1 MPRVLYGPELIQRFE
16 PAKSRQTP
24 WQPGLWSPSFLQ
36 RVHRSQ
42 PQFMT
47 DMTKWYQVEPQAAL
61 KELASDAAKGL
72 SSSEAARRLS
82 EFGRNELV
90 ERGIRSPWLIFL
102 DQMKELM
109 VVILIIA
116 AVISALLGDYSD
128 AIAIGAIVVLNA
140 ILGFSQEYRAE
151 KAIAALKK
159 LAVPS
164 VKVRREGEVG
174 EVSAA
179 ELVPGDIVL
188 LEAGNFVA
196 ADCRV
201 LESADLQTQ
210 EAALTG
216 ESLPVHKT
224 REAMGQ
230 PDLALADRHNMVY
243 MGTHIT
249 AGRGKAIVTETGMR
263 TELGRIAGMI
273 QTVKQ
278 EATPLQKRL
287 EQLGKVLAAAAL
299 FIVLLIFALGWLRG
313 EDLKILFLTAVSIA
327 VAAVPEGLPAVM
339 TIALTLGAQRMLKR
353 KVLMRKLSAVETLGS
368 VTVICSDKTGT
379 LTQNQMAAT
388 ILQVADHKVELDDRA
403 SDDYCKEFPELEQPE
418 FSLML
423 AGAALCN
430 DAMIRSD
437 AGDPNSSASLGDPT
451 ETALV
456 VAAARSGIL
465 KPELEQLL
473 PRVAE
478 VPFTSER
485 KRMTTVH
492 RYPAARS
499 LLPPGIQM
507 ACQENSS
514 SFIAFTKGA
523 VDLLL
528 GLSDSVWVNGRRE
541 PLNDAWRDR
550 LTGENDK
557 LAANGMRVLGVAF
570 RCLGPGS
577 PQAEADDLERELIF
591 AGMIGMID
599 PPRPEAASAV
609 ATCKRAGIRPM
620 MITGDHPLTARY
632 IAAQLGISA
641 NGAVVTGPQLERT
654 SPGELERIAESASVY
669 ARVSP
674 EHKLRI
680 VEGLH
685 RRGQVVAMTGDG
697 VNDAPALKRA
707 DIGVA
712 MGITGTDVSKE
723 AADMV
728 LLDDN
733 FASIVSAVEEGRVIY
748 DNIRKFIRYVLGTN
762 TGEIWLM
769 LVAPLFGMP
778 LPLLPLQILWMN
790 LVTDG
795 LPALALGVEPPE
807 SDAMR
812 RPPRRPG
819 ESMFARGLG
828 RQIVWVGMLMGLI
841 SLAVGYGYWNAHD
854 AAWQTMLFTT
864 LTLSQMANVMAI
876 RSERRSLFEIGL
888 KSNLPLLGAVALTV
902 VFQLALIYV
911 PLLQS
916 IFKTV
921 MLPIPDLLLALVV
934 SSLIFWAVE
943 LEKWFLRR
951 RPEKL

>member
-1 MPRVLYGPELIQRFE
+1 
-16 PAKSRQTP
+16 
-24 WQPGLWSPSFLQ
+24 
-36 RVHRSQ
+36 
-42 PQFMT
+42 
-47 DMTKWYQVEPQAAL
+47 MTKWYQIEPQAAV
-61 KELASDAAKGL
+61 KELGSNSASGL
-72 SSSEAARRLS
+72 NQAEAARRLS
-82 EFGRNELV
+82 ELGRNELI
-90 ERGIRSPWLIFL
+90 ERGIKSPWLIFL

-109 VVILIIA
+109 VVILIVA

-140 ILGFSQEYRAE
+140 VLGFSQEYRAE
-151 KAIAALKK
+151 KAMAALKK

-164 VKVRREGEVG
+164 VKVRREGEVD
-174 EVSAA
+174 EISAV

-201 LESADLQTQ
+201 LQSADLQTQ

-216 ESLPVHKT
+216 ESLPVRKT
-224 REAMGQ
+224 SEAMGQ
-230 PDLALADRHNMVY
+230 PDLALADRRNMVY
-243 MGTHIT
+243 MGTYIT
-249 AGRGKAIVTETGMR
+249 AGRGEAVVAETGMR

-287 EQLGKVLAAAAL
+287 AQLGKVLAAAAL
-299 FIVLLIFALGWLRG
+299 FLVLIIFVLGWLRG
-313 EDLKILFLTAVSIA
+313 EDLEILFLTAVSIA

-353 KVLMRKLSAVETLGS
+353 KVLIRKLSAVETLGS

-379 LTQNQMAAT
+379 LTENQMAAT
-388 ILQVADHKVELDDRA
+388 IFQVADRRVELDDRT
-403 SDDYCKEFPELEQPE
+403 SDDYRKEFPELERPE

-423 AGAALCN
+423 TGTALCN
-430 DAMIRSD
+430 DAVMRSNEG
-437 AGDPNSSASLGDPT
+437 ALNSSVPLGDPT

-456 VAAARSGIL
+456 VAAARSGLL

-478 VPFTSER
+478 IPFTSER

-492 RYPAARS
+492 RYPAAQGP
-499 LLPPGIQM
+499 LPKGIRI
-507 ACQENSS
+507 ACQENPSS
-514 SFIAFTKGA
+514 LIAFTKGA
-523 VDLLL
+523 VDVLL
-528 GLSDSVWVNGRRE
+528 GISNSVWVNARRE
-541 PLNDAWRDR
+541 PLDDAWRDH
-550 LTGENDK
+550 LAAENDK

-570 RCLGPGS
+570 RCLGSRP
-577 PQAEADDLERELIF
+577 PKTEADELERELIF
-591 AGMIGMID
+591 IGMIGMID

-609 ATCKRAGIRPM
+609 ATCKKAGIRPM

-632 IAAQLGISA
+632 IAAQLGISD
-641 NGAVVTGPQLERT
+641 NGTVVTGPQIERT
-654 SPGELERIAESASVY
+654 SPGELEQLTVSTPVY

-685 RRGQVVAMTGDG
+685 RRGEIVAMTGDG

-733 FASIVSAVEEGRVIY
+733 FASIVAAVEEGRVIY
-748 DNIRKFIRYVLGTN
+748 DNIRKFIRYILATN
-762 TGEIWLM
+762 SGEIWLM

-807 SDAMR
+807 SDAML
-812 RPPRRPG
+812 RPPRPPG
-819 ESMFARGLG
+819 ESMFARGMG
-828 RQIVWVGMLMGLI
+828 RQIVWVGMLMGLL
-841 SLAVGYGYWNAHD
+841 SLAVGYGYWNANN
-854 AAWQTMLFTT
+854 ASWQTMVFTT

-888 KSNLPLLGAVALTV
+888 KSNLPLLGAVGLTV
-902 VFQLALIYV
+902 IFQLSLIYV
-911 PLLQS
+911 PFLQS

-921 MLPIPDLLLALVV
+921 ALPVPDLVLAVLV
-934 SSLIFWAVE
+934 SSAIFWAVE

-951 RPEKL
+951 RPENT

>member
-1 MPRVLYGPELIQRFE
+1 
-16 PAKSRQTP
+16 
-24 WQPGLWSPSFLQ
+24 
-36 RVHRSQ
+36 
-42 PQFMT
+42 MT
-47 DMTKWYQVEPQAAL
+47 IMTKWYQVEPQAAV
-61 KELASDAAKGL
+61 KELGSSAATGL
-72 SSSEAARRLS
+72 SKIEAARRLS
-82 EFGRNELV
+82 EFGRNELT
-90 ERGIRSPWLIFL
+90 ESGIKSPWLIFL

-109 VVILIIA
+109 VIILIIA

-151 KAIAALKK
+151 KAMAALKK

-179 ELVPGDIVL
+179 DLVPGDIVL
-188 LEAGNFVA
+188 LEAGNFVG

-216 ESLPVHKT
+216 ESLPVHKIC
-224 REAMGQ
+224 EALVQ
-230 PDLALADRHNMVY
+230 PDLALADRRNMIY
-243 MGTHIT
+243 MGTYIT
-249 AGRGKAIVTETGMR
+249 AGRGKAVVTETGMR

-273 QTVKQ
+273 QSVKQ

-299 FIVLLIFALGWLRG
+299 VIVLIIFGLGWMRG
-313 EDLKILFLTAVSIA
+313 EDLKVLFLTAVSIA

-353 KVLMRKLSAVETLGS
+353 RVLIRKLSAVETLGS

-379 LTQNQMAAT
+379 LTKNQMAAT
-388 ILQVADHKVELDDRA
+388 VFQVADRKVELDGRT
-403 SDDYCKEFPELEQPE
+403 SDNYHQAFPELGQPE

-430 DAMIRSD
+430 DAVFRSN
-437 AGDPNSSASLGDPT
+437 AGGPDSPVPLGDPT

-465 KPELEQLL
+465 KPEIEQLL

-485 KRMTTVH
+485 KRMTTIH
-492 RYPAARS
+492 RYPAARG
-499 LLPPGIQM
+499 LLPAGLQI

-514 SFIAFTKGA
+514 PFIAFTKGA
-523 VDLLL
+523 VDVLL
-528 GLSDSVWVNGRRE
+528 GLSESVWLNGRRE
-541 PLNDAWRDR
+541 SLDGPWRAT
-550 LTGENDK
+550 LSAENDK
-557 LAANGMRVLGVAF
+557 LAGNGMRVLGVAF

-577 PQAEADDLERELIF
+577 PKAEADDLERELTF
-591 AGMIGMID
+591 AGMIGIID

-620 MITGDHPLTARY
+620 MITGDHPLTARH
-632 IAAQLGISA
+632 IAAQLGISS

-654 SPGELERIAESASVY
+654 TPGELEQIAESTSVY

-685 RRGQVVAMTGDG
+685 RRGQIVAMTGDG

-712 MGITGTDVSKE
+712 MGISGTDVSKE

-748 DNIRKFIRYVLGTN
+748 DNIRKFIRYVLATN

-795 LPALALGVEPPE
+795 LPALALAVEPPE
-807 SDAMR
+807 SDIMR
-812 RPPRRPG
+812 RPPRPPG
-819 ESMFARGLG
+819 ESMFARGMG
-828 RQIVWVGMLMGLI
+828 RQIVWLGVLMGLL
-841 SLAVGYGYWNAHD
+841 SLGVGYGYWHANN
-854 AAWQTMLFTT
+854 AAWQTMVFTT

-876 RSERRSLFEIGL
+876 RSERRSLLEIGL

-902 VFQLALIYV
+902 ILQLALIYV

-951 RPEKL
+951 RTKAA

>member
-1 MPRVLYGPELIQRFE
+1 
-16 PAKSRQTP
+16 
-24 WQPGLWSPSFLQ
+24 
-36 RVHRSQ
+36 
-42 PQFMT
+42 
-47 DMTKWYQVEPQAAL
+47 MTKWYQIEPQAAV
-61 KELASDAAKGL
+61 KELGSNSAIGL
-72 SSSEAARRLS
+72 SETEATRRLS
-82 EFGRNELV
+82 EFGRNELR
-90 ERGIRSPWLIFL
+90 ESGIRSPWLIFL
-102 DQMKELM
+102 DQLKELM
-109 VVILIIA
+109 VIILIIA

-128 AIAIGAIVVLNA
+128 ATAIGAIVILNA
-140 ILGFSQEYRAE
+140 ILGYTQEYGAE
-151 KAIAALKK
+151 KAMAALKK
-159 LAVPS
+159 LAVPT
-164 VKVRREGEVG
+164 VKVRRDG
-174 EVSAA
+174 EVSEISAVD
-179 ELVPGDIVL
+179 LVPGDIVL

-216 ESLPVHKT
+216 ESLPVRKST
-224 REAMGQ
+224 DALGQ
-230 PDLALADRHNMVY
+230 PDLALADRRNMVY

-249 AGRGKAIVTETGMR
+249 SGRGEAVVAETGMR

-273 QTVKQ
+273 QNVQQ

-287 EQLGKVLAAAAL
+287 TQLGKVLAAAAFL
-299 FIVLLIFALGWLRG
+299 IVILIFILGWFRG

-353 KVLMRKLSAVETLGS
+353 RVLIRKLSAVETLGS

-379 LTQNQMAAT
+379 LTENQMAAT
-388 ILQVADHKVELDDRA
+388 IFQLADRKVELQNSS
-403 SDDYCKEFPELEQPE
+403 SDDYRKEFPELDQPG

-423 AGAALCN
+423 AGAVLCN
-430 DAMIRSD
+430 DAVMRSNGRSPD
-437 AGDPNSSASLGDPT
+437 QSAPLGDPT

-456 VAAARSGIL
+456 MAAARTGIL

-492 RYPAARS
+492 RYVSEHGLLPAAVR
-499 LLPPGIQM
+499 Q
-507 ACQENSS
+507 ACELGAPAC
-514 SFIAFTKGA
+514 IAFTKGA
-523 VDLLL
+523 VDVLL
-528 GLSDSVWVNGRRE
+528 GLSDSVWVNGQRE
-541 PLNDAWRDR
+541 RLNDAWRDR
-550 LTGENDK
+550 LSEQNDK
-557 LAANGMRVLGVAF
+557 LAANGMRVLGVGYH
-570 RCLGPGS
+570 CLAAVPAKGRTKDVEGN
-577 PQAEADDLERELIF
+577 LTF
-591 AGMIGMID
+591 VGMIGMID

-609 ATCKRAGIRPM
+609 GTCKAAGIRPI

-632 IAAQLGISA
+632 IASQLGIPNNA
-641 NGAVVTGPQLERT
+641 TVVTGPELEQT
-654 SPGELERIAESASVY
+654 SPEELAQLTESAPVY

-685 RRGQVVAMTGDG
+685 RRGHIVAMTGDG
-697 VNDAPALKRA
+697 VNDAPALKKA

-733 FASIVSAVEEGRVIY
+733 FASIVAAVEEGRVIY
-748 DNIRKFIRYVLGTN
+748 DNIRKFIRYILATN
-762 TGEIWLM
+762 SGEIWLM
-769 LVAPLFGMP
+769 LVTPFFGMP

-795 LPALALGVEPPE
+795 LPALALGLEPPE

-812 RPPRRPG
+812 RPPRPPR
-819 ESMFARGLG
+819 ESMFARGMG
-828 RQIVWVGMLMGLI
+828 RQIVWVGMLMGLL
-841 SLAVGYGYWNAHD
+841 SLAVGYEYWHLND
-854 AAWQTMLFTT
+854 PTWQTMVFTT
-864 LTLSQMANVMAI
+864 LTLSQMANVMAV

-888 KSNLPLLGAVALTV
+888 KSNILLLGAVGMTV
-902 VFQLALIYV
+902 VLQLALIYV
-911 PLLQS
+911 PVLQS

-921 MLPIPDLLLALVV
+921 ALPVPDLVIAIVV
-934 SSLIFWAVE
+934 SSVIFWSVE

-951 RPEKL
+951 RKVAQ

>member
-1 MPRVLYGPELIQRFE
+1 
-16 PAKSRQTP
+16 
-24 WQPGLWSPSFLQ
+24 
-36 RVHRSQ
+36 
-42 PQFMT
+42 
-47 DMTKWYQVEPQAAL
+47 MTKWYQIEPQAAV
-61 KELASDAAKGL
+61 KELGSNSATGL
-72 SSSEAARRLS
+72 SESEGARRLS
-82 EFGRNELV
+82 EFGRNELI
-90 ERGIRSPWLIFL
+90 ESGIKSPWLIFL

-109 VVILIIA
+109 VIILIIA

-128 AIAIGAIVVLNA
+128 AIAIGAIVILNA
-140 ILGFSQEYRAE
+140 VLGFSQEYRAE
-151 KAIAALKK
+151 KAMAALKK

-164 VKVRREGEVG
+164 VKVRRNG
-174 EVSAA
+174 EVSEISAVN
-179 ELVPGDIVL
+179 LVAGDIVL
-188 LEAGNFVA
+188 LEAGNFVP

-216 ESLPVHKT
+216 ESLPVRKT
-224 REAMGQ
+224 SEALGQ
-230 PDLALADRHNMVY
+230 PDLALADRRNMVY

-249 AGRGKAIVTETGMR
+249 SGRGKAVVAETGMR

-273 QTVKQ
+273 QTVHR

-287 EQLGKVLAAAAL
+287 AQLGKVLAAAAL
-299 FIVLLIFALGWLRG
+299 FIVVLIFILGWFRG
-313 EDLKILFLTAVSIA
+313 EDLEILFLTAVSIA

-339 TIALTLGAQRMLKR
+339 TIALTMGAQRMLKR
-353 KVLMRKLSAVETLGS
+353 RVLVRKLSAVETLGS

-379 LTQNQMAAT
+379 LTENQMAVT
-388 ILQVADHKVELDDRA
+388 LLQLADRKVELQDRA
-403 SDDYCKEFPELEQPE
+403 SDDYHKEFPELKERG
-418 FSLML
+418 FNLML

-430 DAMIRSD
+430 DSVVRSNSGG
-437 AGDPNSSASLGDPT
+437 ANSSVPLGDPT

-456 VAAARSGIL
+456 VAAQRTGIL
-465 KPELEQLL
+465 KPDLDKLL

-492 RYPAARS
+492 RYPSDRSALPAGVRAACEES
-499 LLPPGIQM
+499 AS
-507 ACQENSS
+507 AC
-514 SFIAFTKGA
+514 IAFTKGA
-523 VDLLL
+523 VDVLL
-528 GLSDSVWVNGRRE
+528 GLSDSVWVNGHQE
-541 PLNDAWRDR
+541 PLNDTGRER
-550 LTGENDK
+550 LAAENDK

-570 RCLGPGS
+570 RCLASAQPE
-577 PQAEADDLERELIF
+577 ARADDLERGLTF
-591 AGMIGMID
+591 VGMLAMID
-599 PPRPEAASAV
+599 PPRSEAASAV
-609 ATCKRAGIRPM
+609 ATCKTAGIRPM

-632 IAAQLGISA
+632 IASQLGIA
-641 NGAVVTGPQLERT
+641 HNGEVVTGPQLERT
-654 SPGELERIAESASVY
+654 SPGELEQLTESAPVY

-685 RRGQVVAMTGDG
+685 RRGHIVAMTGDG
-697 VNDAPALKRA
+697 VNDAPALKKA

-733 FASIVSAVEEGRVIY
+733 FASIVAAVEEGRVIY
-748 DNIRKFIRYVLGTN
+748 DNIRKFIRYILATN
-762 TGEIWLM
+762 SGEIWLM

-812 RPPRRPG
+812 RPPRPPG
-819 ESMFARGLG
+819 ESMFARGMG
-828 RQIVWVGMLMGLI
+828 RQIVWVGMLMGLL
-841 SLAVGYGYWNAHD
+841 SLAIGYGYWNAHSST
-854 AAWQTMLFTT
+854 WQTLVFTT

-876 RSERRSLFEIGL
+876 RSERRSLFAIGL
-888 KSNLPLLGAVALTV
+888 KSNLPLLGAVGLTV

-911 PLLQS
+911 PFLQS

-921 MLPIPDLLLALVV
+921 ALPVPDLILAVV
-934 SSLIFWAVE
+934 ASSIIFWAVE

-951 RPEKL
+951 RPGNF

>member
-1 MPRVLYGPELIQRFE
+1 
-16 PAKSRQTP
+16 
-24 WQPGLWSPSFLQ
+24 
-36 RVHRSQ
+36 
-42 PQFMT
+42 
-47 DMTKWYQVEPQAAL
+47 MTKWYQIEPQAAV
-61 KELASDAAKGL
+61 KELGSNSATGL
-72 SSSEAARRLS
+72 SESEGARRLS
-82 EFGRNELV
+82 EFGRNELI
-90 ERGIRSPWLIFL
+90 ESGIKSPWLIFL

-109 VVILIIA
+109 VIILIIA

-128 AIAIGAIVVLNA
+128 AIAIGAIVILNA
-140 ILGFSQEYRAE
+140 VLGFSQEYRAE
-151 KAIAALKK
+151 KAMAALKK

-164 VKVRREGEVG
+164 VKVRRNG
-174 EVSAA
+174 EVSEISAVN
-179 ELVPGDIVL
+179 LVAGDIVL
-188 LEAGNFVA
+188 LEAGNFVP

-216 ESLPVHKT
+216 ESLPVRKT
-224 REAMGQ
+224 SEALGQ
-230 PDLALADRHNMVY
+230 PDLALADRRNMVY

-249 AGRGKAIVTETGMR
+249 SGRGKAVVAETGMR

-273 QTVKQ
+273 QTVHR

-287 EQLGKVLAAAAL
+287 AQLGKVLAAAAL
-299 FIVLLIFALGWLRG
+299 FIVVLIFILGWFRG
-313 EDLKILFLTAVSIA
+313 EDLEILFLTAVSIA

-339 TIALTLGAQRMLKR
+339 TIALTMGAQRMLKR
-353 KVLMRKLSAVETLGS
+353 RVLVRKLSAVETLGS

-379 LTQNQMAAT
+379 LTENQMAVT
-388 ILQVADHKVELDDRA
+388 LLQLADRKVELQDRA
-403 SDDYCKEFPELEQPE
+403 SDDYHKEFPELKERG
-418 FSLML
+418 FNLML

-430 DAMIRSD
+430 DSVVRSNSGG
-437 AGDPNSSASLGDPT
+437 ANSSVPLGDPT

-456 VAAARSGIL
+456 VAAQRTGIL
-465 KPELEQLL
+465 KPDLDKLL

-492 RYPAARS
+492 RYPSDRSALPAGVRAACEES
-499 LLPPGIQM
+499 AS
-507 ACQENSS
+507 AC
-514 SFIAFTKGA
+514 IAFTKGA
-523 VDLLL
+523 VDVLL
-528 GLSDSVWVNGRRE
+528 GLSDSVWVNGHQE
-541 PLNDAWRDR
+541 PLNDTGRER
-550 LTGENDK
+550 LAAENDK

-570 RCLGPGS
+570 RCLASAQPE
-577 PQAEADDLERELIF
+577 ARADDLERGLTF
-591 AGMIGMID
+591 VGMLAMID
-599 PPRPEAASAV
+599 PPRSEAASAV
-609 ATCKRAGIRPM
+609 ATCKTAGIRPM

-632 IAAQLGISA
+632 IASQLGIA
-641 NGAVVTGPQLERT
+641 HNGEVVTGPQLERT
-654 SPGELERIAESASVY
+654 SPGELEQLTESAPVY

-685 RRGQVVAMTGDG
+685 RRGHIVAMTGDG
-697 VNDAPALKRA
+697 VNDAPALKKA

-733 FASIVSAVEEGRVIY
+733 FASIVAAVEEGRVIY
-748 DNIRKFIRYVLGTN
+748 DNIRKFIRYILATN
-762 TGEIWLM
+762 SGEIWLM

-812 RPPRRPG
+812 RPPRPPG
-819 ESMFARGLG
+819 ESMFARGMG
-828 RQIVWVGMLMGLI
+828 RQIVWVGMLMGPL
-841 SLAVGYGYWNAHD
+841 SLAIGYGYWNAHSST
-854 AAWQTMLFTT
+854 WQTLVFTT

-876 RSERRSLFEIGL
+876 RSERRSLFAIGL
-888 KSNLPLLGAVALTV
+888 KSNLPLLGAVGLTV

-911 PLLQS
+911 PFLQS

-921 MLPIPDLLLALVV
+921 ALPVPDLILAVV
-934 SSLIFWAVE
+934 ASSIIFWAVE

-951 RPEKL
+951 RPGNF